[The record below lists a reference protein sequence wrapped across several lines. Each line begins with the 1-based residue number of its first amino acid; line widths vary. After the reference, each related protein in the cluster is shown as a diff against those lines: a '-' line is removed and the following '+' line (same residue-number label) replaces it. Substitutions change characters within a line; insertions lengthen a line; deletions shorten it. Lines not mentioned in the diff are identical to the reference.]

1 MYILS
6 IRSLCG
12 AATGAA
18 AAFGVAA
25 AFGAAATFGVAAN
38 FGDNATLAGADG
50 FGFAVRSVAFALS
63 GVPGKFF
70 KIV

>member
-6 IRSLCG
+6 IRSLWG
-12 AATGAA
+12 GATGAA
-18 AAFGVAA
+18 AA
-25 AFGAAATFGVAAN
+25 AFCAAATFGVAAI
-38 FGDNATLAGADG
+38 FCDIATLTGVVG

-70 KIV
+70 KIA